1 MKVQWKQALFNLA
14 LLTTTLAR
22 GRMYAQSIVY
32 PTFLEARS
40 NNGTKVV
47 QLNDQIT
54 LNLVPTDVFSNTFVL
69 STATNLNLQHKE
81 IDITRIR
88 KTIYHDGTSMA
99 AISMQ
104 DVEGTIEMTGMIGD
118 RLRIEPL
125 PFSKRTLN
133 GVLPHRLFHARN
145 IVARDDVEVSET
157 VNITRST
164 KGKRFQRYSNYA
176 VVEIYIIIDVLFS
189 TRFPKDADAINYLAV
204 TVASVNLRYRSVS
217 KIQIKFK
224 LVGMLRLSRE
234 LEDDFVMMNGEYMD
248 GQATLLRLVMFCYKM
263 GLHNADIRYFITGRD
278 ITGMYKGR
286 MSPIMG
292 GFAYVGGL
300 CSLDGVALGEDKPGL
315 YAGVDIMAHELA
327 HSLGCVHDGEGPRRE
342 IPRHEGSIKPECAA
356 YLGYLMSYNRNNDK
370 KHYQFSPCCQAQIKL
385 FLGLVSDECI
395 QETFQVTQIIPRRGF
410 LPGHWLSPHR
420 YCIMKQPK
428 LRIAPATALMA
439 NKNCKLPCQYLAGSY
454 TITVEYDALDGMR
467 CEQGMVIHFVCTS
480 FIVLQAFVVMFSLL
494 TADKLVGRLHY
505 CWLH

>member
-327 HSLGCVHDGEGPRRE
+327 HSL
-342 IPRHEGSIKPECAA
+342 
-356 YLGYLMSYNRNNDK
+356 
-370 KHYQFSPCCQAQIKL
+370 
-385 FLGLVSDECI
+385 VSDECI